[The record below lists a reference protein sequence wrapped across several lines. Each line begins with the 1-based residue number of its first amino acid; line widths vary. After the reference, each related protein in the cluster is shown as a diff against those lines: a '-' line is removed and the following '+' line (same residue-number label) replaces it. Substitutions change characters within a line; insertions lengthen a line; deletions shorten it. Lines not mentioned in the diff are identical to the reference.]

1 MDLKRNI
8 SSSNLSS
15 ASASSDVMDPKR
27 RAMPSEDSPIAQ
39 IFKDEGIHDLVI
51 EVKFYSYL
59 VENGKQ
65 FLISLRGITKNSP
78 EEIVNN
84 IYANARQIWVFQ
96 LKLVNSCFFA
106 IEWDSSLARKLV
118 FYSNKKTAA
127 ERVNSM
133 IEDPWLDYILGDRI
147 LGDRIKG
154 DRIKGPK
161 KYDLVRGFLSM
172 FIAYWSMED
181 IIIEHELGTYR
192 PLPNEN
198 YQDNR
203 KMDEVIYVIEHVEDF
218 QNLKEVVYSKYGS
231 DPDLAAN
238 LFEKLKKYQVER
250 MDLRNTWT
258 SGKRARI
265 EVPLVSEG
273 SNPPTTCG
281 VFVVRGLNK

>member
-1 MDLKRNI
+1 MELKRNM
-8 SSSNLSS
+8 SSSNL
-15 ASASSDVMDPKR
+15 SSDVMDPKR
-27 RAMPSEDSPIAQ
+27 RATPSEDSPIAQ
-39 IFKDEGIHDLVI
+39 IFNDVGIHELVKD
-51 EVKFYSYL
+51 VKFYSYL
-59 VENGKQ
+59 VENGKE
-65 FLISLRGITKNSP
+65 FLISLQGITKNSP
-78 EEIVNN
+78 EESVDK
-84 IYANARQIWVFQ
+84 IYIKARQIWEFH
-96 LKLVNSCFFA
+96 LELVSACTFA
-106 IEWDSSLARKLV
+106 IKRDSSLSLKLV

-133 IEDPWLDYILGDRI
+133 MEDPWLEYILGDRI
-147 LGDRIKG
+147 LGDRIKA
-154 DRIKGPK
+154 PK

-172 FIAYWSMED
+172 FIAYWNMKD
-181 IIIEHELGTYR
+181 IIIKYKLGTYR
-192 PLPNEN
+192 PFPNET
-198 YQDNR
+198 YQANR

-265 EVPLVSEG
+265 KVGLAREG

-281 VFVVRGLNK
+281 VFTLWGLNK